1 MHTIA
6 YTTIPFDL
14 PASLSMM
21 RQAFC
26 IFATLLLLTGC
37 DSIEPTADN
46 LLVVEGFLDA
56 GKPLPRVSI
65 TRAQPLAIENDAPTG
80 AIDAATDA
88 VTDADLSLVIN
99 GTPVPYRAVAAS
111 PGIYEPASSVFSVV
125 PPHARF
131 SAEVTWQSQRAT
143 TADVVPPP
151 ITIDDVSIRIP
162 AAPVS
167 AVLVD
172 TLRLDNPE
180 VGARKGFIYPIDV
193 SVSWQQENTADTTF
207 WVEAR
212 LKPQSAFSSTVLDVF
227 LLTEDVQVED
237 SLRTAGSIQH
247 TWSGVYA
254 IPVADSLAPAP
265 AHFLT
270 VQLTRG
276 TKAYA
281 DFAASRNAPERRE
294 PVSNITGAIGILAGI
309 SLDAIVF
316 EVKDGV
322 ATAQQ

>member
-1 MHTIA
+1 
-6 YTTIPFDL
+6 
-14 PASLSMM
+14 M
-21 RQAFC
+21 RFGHYLIC
-26 IFATLLLLTGC
+26 LLLLAGC
-37 DSIEPTADN
+37 DSVEPTADN

-56 GKPLPRVSI
+56 GKPLPTVRI
-65 TRAQPLAIENDAPTG
+65 TRAQPLTVAGTG
-80 AIDAATDA
+80 INTNEA
-88 VTDADLSLVIN
+88 VTDASLSLVIN
-99 GTPVPYRAVAAS
+99 DTPVPYRAS
-111 PGIYEPASSVFSVV
+111 SSMPGTYEPATSVFSVV
-125 PPHARF
+125 PPQARF
-131 SAEVTWQSQRAT
+131 SAEVNWQSQRAT
-143 TADVVPPP
+143 TTDFVPPP
-151 ITIDDVSIRIP
+151 IAIDNVSISVP
-162 AAPVS
+162 ETPVS

-193 SVSWQQENTADTTF
+193 TISWHSEAPATDTTY
-207 WVEAR
+207 WIEAR
-212 LKPQSAFSSTVLDVF
+212 LKPQSTFSSTVLDVF

-237 SLRTAGSIQH
+237 SLRTTGITR

-265 AHFLT
+265 AHLLT

-294 PVSNITGAIGILAGI
+294 PVSNIAGAIGILAGI

-322 ATAQQ
+322 ATAQ